1 MAVDPNIIATLFGE
15 DIMRSDSL
23 RQSSGDVSE
32 TGEAL
37 EGPGGPFDDEILALI
52 EDEQGNQEPARL
64 SPGEFVFK
72 QPATAY
78 LGDGD
83 PELGAMYL
91 DLLQNTPEALD
102 EVKSILGKY
111 VK

>member
-1 MAVDPNIIATLFGE
+1 MDPNMIQALFGQ
-15 DIMRSDSL
+15 DMARSDAM

-37 EGPGGPFDDEILALI
+37 EGPGGPFDDEIIAMVG
-52 EDEQGNQEPARL
+52 DDVGNQEPARL

-72 QPATAY
+72 QPATVY

-83 PELGAMYL
+83 ENLGAAYL
-91 DLLQNTPEALD
+91 DILQNTPEALD
-102 EVKSILGKY
+102 EVRDVLKKY